1 MKMRFYIA
9 SPFFNKQ
16 QLEKVEKVESILKY
30 LSEYDKVEYF
40 SPRLSGCSKLF
51 GKLKTSDQK
60 DELEF
65 KLLSKVIFENNVRQ
79 LLDTDYLI
87 LLDEKDAGTLF
98 ELGLFLTFNNFN
110 LSKII
115 DLTENFEY
123 FIEIIKY
130 NTEGMKI
137 LNDNLIIDRLV
148 NPKTLSQIHCKR
160 AIVSEDFNHYYP
172 FYVGIL
178 YQLRQSGNI
187 EELILYKLEE
197 LEKESTRNIML
208 SYAFDGIT
216 YDEEYMD
223 INYGKLST
231 KSESLI

>member
-1 MKMRFYIA
+1 MKFYIA
-9 SPFFNKQ
+9 SPFFNKP

-51 GKLKTSDQK
+51 GELKTSNQK
-60 DELEF
+60 DELKF
-65 KLLSKVIFENNVRQ
+65 KLLSKIIFENNIRQ

-87 LLDEKDAGTLF
+87 LLDKKDAGTLF
-98 ELGLFLTFNNFN
+98 ELGVFLTFNNFN

-115 DLTENFEY
+115 DLTENFNY
-123 FIEIIKY
+123 IIEIIKY
-130 NTEGMKI
+130 NIGGVKI
-137 LNDNLIIDRLV
+137 LDDDLIIDGYV
-148 NPKTLSQIHCKR
+148 DPKTLSQIHCKR
-160 AIVSEDFNHYYP
+160 AIIWEDFNYDYP

-187 EELILYKLEE
+187 EELILYKLEQS
-197 LEKESTRNIML
+197 EKESTRNIML

-216 YDEEYMD
+216 YDKEYMD
-223 INYGKLST
+223 IDYGKLST

>member
-9 SPFFNKQ
+9 SPFFNKT

-30 LSEYDKVEYF
+30 LSEYDEVEYF

-51 GKLKTSDQK
+51 GELKTSNQK
-60 DELEF
+60 DELKF
-65 KLLSKVIFENNVRQ
+65 KLLSKIIFENNVRQ

-98 ELGLFLTFNNFN
+98 ELGVFLTFNNFN

-115 DLTENFEY
+115 DLTENSEY
-123 FIEIIKY
+123 IIDIIKY
-130 NTEGMKI
+130 NIEGMEI

-148 NPKTLSQIHCKR
+148 NPKTLSQIYCKR
-160 AIVSEDFNHYYP
+160 AIVLEDFNHYYP

-187 EELILYKLEE
+187 EELILYKLEQS
-197 LEKESTRNIML
+197 EKESTRNIML

-223 INYGKLST
+223 IDYGKLST

>member
-1 MKMRFYIA
+1 MKFYIA
-9 SPFFNKQ
+9 SPFFNKP

-51 GKLKTSDQK
+51 GELKTSNQK
-60 DELEF
+60 DELKF
-65 KLLSKVIFENNVRQ
+65 KLLSKIIFENNIRQ

-87 LLDEKDAGTLF
+87 LLDKKDAGTLF
-98 ELGLFLTFNNFN
+98 ELGVFLTFNNFN

-115 DLTENFEY
+115 DLTENFNY
-123 FIEIIKY
+123 IIEIIKY
-130 NTEGMKI
+130 NIGGVKI
-137 LNDNLIIDRLV
+137 LDDDLIIDGYV
-148 NPKTLSQIHCKR
+148 DPKTLSQIHCKR
-160 AIVSEDFNHYYP
+160 AIIWEDFNYDYP

-187 EELILYKLEE
+187 EELILYKLEKS
-197 LEKESTRNIML
+197 EKESTRNIML

-216 YDEEYMD
+216 YDKEYMD
-223 INYGKLST
+223 IDYGKLST
-231 KSESLI
+231 KSENLI

>member
-1 MKMRFYIA
+1 MRFYIA
-9 SPFFNKQ
+9 SPFFNKT

-30 LSEYDKVEYF
+30 LSEYDEVEYF

-51 GKLKTSDQK
+51 GELKTSNQK
-60 DELEF
+60 DELKF
-65 KLLSKVIFENNVRQ
+65 KLLSKIIFENNVRQ

-98 ELGLFLTFNNFN
+98 ELGVFLTSNNFN

-130 NTEGMKI
+130 NIEGVKI
-137 LNDNLIIDRLV
+137 LNDDLIINRHV

-160 AIVSEDFNHYYP
+160 AIVLEDFNHYYP

-187 EELILYKLEE
+187 EELILYKLEQS
-197 LEKESTRNIML
+197 EKESTRNIML

-216 YDEEYMD
+216 YDEKYMD
-223 INYGKLST
+223 IDYGKLST

>member
-1 MKMRFYIA
+1 MRFYIA
-9 SPFFNKQ
+9 GPFFNKT

-30 LSEYDKVEYF
+30 LSEYDEIEYF

-51 GKLKTSDQK
+51 GELKTSNQK
-60 DELEF
+60 DELKF
-65 KLLSKVIFENNVRQ
+65 KLLSKIIFENNVRQ

-98 ELGLFLTFNNFN
+98 ELGVFLTSNNFN

-115 DLTENFEY
+115 DLTENSEY
-123 FIEIIKY
+123 IIDIIKY
-130 NTEGMKI
+130 NIEGMEI

-148 NPKTLSQIHCKR
+148 NPKTLSQIYCKR
-160 AIVSEDFNHYYP
+160 AIIWEDFNHYYP

-187 EELILYKLEE
+187 EELILYKLEQS
-197 LEKESTRNIML
+197 EKESTRNIML

-216 YDEEYMD
+216 YDEKYMD
-223 INYGKLST
+223 IDYGKLST

>member
-1 MKMRFYIA
+1 MRFYIA
-9 SPFFNKQ
+9 SPFFNKT

-30 LSEYDKVEYF
+30 LSEYDEVEYF

-51 GKLKTSDQK
+51 GELKTSNQK
-60 DELEF
+60 DELKF
-65 KLLSKVIFENNVRQ
+65 KLLSKIIFENNVRQ

-98 ELGLFLTFNNFN
+98 ELGVFLTSNNFN

-148 NPKTLSQIHCKR
+148 NPKTLSKIHCKR
-160 AIVSEDFNHYYP
+160 AIIWEDFNHYYP

-187 EELILYKLEE
+187 EELILYKLEQS
-197 LEKESTRNIML
+197 EKESTRNIML

-223 INYGKLST
+223 IDYGKLST

>member
-1 MKMRFYIA
+1 MRFYIA
-9 SPFFNKQ
+9 GPFFNKT

-30 LSEYDKVEYF
+30 LSEYDEVEYF

-51 GKLKTSDQK
+51 GELKTSNQK
-60 DELEF
+60 DELKF
-65 KLLSKVIFENNVRQ
+65 KLLSKIIFENNVRQ

-98 ELGLFLTFNNFN
+98 ELGVFLTFNNFN

-115 DLTENFEY
+115 DLTENSEY
-123 FIEIIKY
+123 IIDIIKY
-130 NTEGMKI
+130 NIEGMEI
-137 LNDNLIIDRLV
+137 LNDNLIIDRFV
-148 NPKTLSQIHCKR
+148 NPKTLSQIYCKR
-160 AIVSEDFNHYYP
+160 AIVLEDFNHYYP

-187 EELILYKLEE
+187 EELILYKLEQS
-197 LEKESTRNIML
+197 EKESTRNIML

-223 INYGKLST
+223 IDYGKLST